1 MTHIGAIAVIVT
13 IPNRTIDFVYV
24 LTNKSMPGLVKIG
37 FSSWLPEDR
46 AKALYTTG
54 VPEPF
59 KVNYYTTTSWPRAV
73 EGKVHQLLSDYR
85 VNPGR
90 EFFRV
95 TLEEAINTV
104 RCALIDV
111 ASINSWKDSGF
122 HSLASGDR
130 VSLTLKSGQIFA
142 LLSYGS
148 LMEIMRESPE
158 RIDFWQ
164 AHSDGDVLEI
174 YATDSPGYV
183 SGISD
188 HDPGSEDDP
197 VPYLDRNKTIVN
209 GLVNGRER
217 LMPGDRLVWLP
228 APEDAKEEKSV
239 VFATQSH
246 CQIVSRT
253 WKPVLGPHGLPLLLN
268 NCSHMPS
275 WPEAQRSLI
284 DAIKSFPVPR
294 SWAPRQERDSSGAQF
309 GSNPQP
315 AGFWLPQL
323 KRRKRK
329 KK

>member
-1 MTHIGAIAVIVT
+1 VT

-46 AKALYTTG
+46 AKDLYTTG

-59 KVNYYTTTSWPRAV
+59 KVNYYTTTSWPQAV

-85 VNPGR
+85 VNPRR

-95 TLEEAINTV
+95 TVEQAINTV
-104 RCALIDV
+104 RYALIDV
-111 ASINSWKDSGF
+111 AGINSWKGSGI

-142 LLSYGS
+142 LLNYENI
-148 LMEIMRESPE
+148 MEMIGENPKP
-158 RIDFWQ
+158 IDLWQ
-164 AHSDGDVLEI
+164 AHSDGDVLEV
-174 YATDSPGYV
+174 YATDSPDYV

-188 HDPGSEDDP
+188 YDPGSEDDP
-197 VPYLDRNKTIVN
+197 VPYLDRNKTVVN
-209 GLVNGRER
+209 GQINGRER

-228 APEDAKEEKSV
+228 APEKAKEETSI
-239 VFATQSH
+239 VFATQSY

-253 WKPVLGPHGLPLLLN
+253 WSPVFGSDGSPRLLN
-268 NCSHMPS
+268 TFLHRAL
-275 WPEAQRSLI
+275 WPEAKHALN
-284 DAIKSFPVPR
+284 DAINSFPIPR
-294 SWAPRQERDSSGAQF
+294 SWAPRQERDSSWALI
-309 GSNPQP
+309 GSNPP
-315 AGFWLPQL
+315 SAGFWLPQL
-323 KRRKRK
+323 KKRKRK

>member
-1 MTHIGAIAVIVT
+1 MT

-46 AKALYTTG
+46 AKSLYTTG

-59 KVNYYTTTSWPRAV
+59 EVAYYTTTSWPKAV
-73 EGKVHQLLSDYR
+73 ESKVHQLLNDYR

-95 TLEEAINTV
+95 TVAQAINTV
-104 RCALIDV
+104 RYALVDA

-122 HSLASGDR
+122 YSLVSEDR

-142 LLSYGS
+142 LLSYS
-148 LMEIMRESPE
+148 DLIEMMRESPGI
-158 RIDFWQ
+158 IDLWQ

-188 HDPGSEDDP
+188 HDPESEEDP
-197 VPYLDRNKTIVN
+197 VPYLDRNKTVVN
-209 GLVNGRER
+209 GLINGRER

-228 APEDAKEEKSV
+228 APEDAKEEASV

-253 WKPVLGPHGLPLLLN
+253 WSPVFGPDGLPLLLN
-268 NCSHMPS
+268 DFLYGNV
-275 WPEAQRSLI
+275 WPEAHRSLN
-284 DAIKSFPVPR
+284 DALKSFSTPR
-294 SWAPRQERDSSGAQF
+294 NWAPRQERDSSWAQI
-309 GSNPQP
+309 GSNPPP
-315 AGFWLPQL
+315 ADYWLPQL

>member
-1 MTHIGAIAVIVT
+1 MT

-59 KVNYYTTTSWPRAV
+59 KVRYYTTTSWPQAV
-73 EGKVHQLLSDYR
+73 EGKVHQLLNDYR

-95 TLEEAINTV
+95 TVEQAINTV

-111 ASINSWKDSGF
+111 ASINGWRDSGL
-122 HSLASGDR
+122 HSLVSGDR
-130 VSLTLKSGQIFA
+130 VSLTLKSGQIFT
-142 LLSYGS
+142 LLRYEN
-148 LMEIMRESPE
+148 LMEMMIESPKI
-158 RIDFWQ
+158 IDYWQ

-174 YATDSPGYV
+174 YATDSPSYV

-188 HDPGSEDDP
+188 HDPGSEEDP
-197 VPYLDRNKTIVN
+197 VPYLDRNKIVVN
-209 GLVNGRER
+209 GQVNGREC

-228 APEDAKEEKSV
+228 APENAKEETSI
-239 VFATQSH
+239 VFETQSH

-253 WKPVLGPHGLPLLLN
+253 WSPIFEPNGLPRLLN
-268 NCSHMPS
+268 NCSHRNL
-275 WPEAQRSLI
+275 WPEAERSLS
-284 DAIKSFPVPR
+284 DALKSFPIPR
-294 SWAPRQERDSSGAQF
+294 SWAPRQERDSSWAQI